1 MRKLLSGGLVMFGV
15 VSIPVQLSP
24 RTAQH
29 SPTHEHRSEPPS
41 EQLGDPGADTLRQFF
56 DRLDCPAGE
65 YAAAF
70 LEVADQYELDWRL
83 LPSIAYVETTGGKA
97 SAGNNLFGWNSGR
110 AHFANPE
117 AAIRS
122 VGSRLAH
129 SSLYRSKSLDEILAT
144 YNPTGTYARK
154 VKSVMRRIA
163 SVQ

>member
-15 VSIPVQLSP
+15 ASIPVQPSP
-24 RTAQH
+24 RPAQPATA
-29 SPTHEHRSEPPS
+29 HEHRCDTRLTSLRHFFNKSE
-41 EQLGDPGADTLRQFF
+41 
-56 DRLDCPAGE
+56 CPAEE
-65 YAAAF
+65 YASEF
-70 LEVADQYELDWRL
+70 LEVADQYALDWRL
-83 LPSIAYVETTGGKA
+83 LPSISYVETTGGKA
-97 SAGNNLFGWNSGR
+97 SRYNNLFGWDSGR

-129 SSLYRSKSLDEILAT
+129 SSLYRAKSLDEILT
-144 YNPTGTYARK
+144 VYNPAGDYARK